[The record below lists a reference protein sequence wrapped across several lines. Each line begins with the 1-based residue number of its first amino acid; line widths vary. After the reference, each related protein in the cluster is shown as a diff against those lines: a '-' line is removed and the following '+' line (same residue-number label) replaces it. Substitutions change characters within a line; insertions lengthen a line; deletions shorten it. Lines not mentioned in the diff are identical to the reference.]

1 MSGTTQNCHVLADF
15 SIIPMGAGT
24 NTTKYIVEC
33 QKVLLDSGL
42 NFNLHANGTNLEG
55 NYDQV
60 MCAVRKCI
68 DKMHEMGAPR
78 CDTNIRLNTRTDK
91 SVTMQDSIRVVTDKI
106 AAETNANV

>member
-55 NYDQV
+55 NYDQ
-60 MCAVRKCI
+60 
-68 DKMHEMGAPR
+68 
-78 CDTNIRLNTRTDK
+78 TRTDK
-91 SVTMQDSIRVVTDKI
+91 SVTMQDSIRVVNDKI

>member
-24 NTTKYIVEC
+24 NTTK
-33 QKVLLDSGL
+33 
-42 NFNLHANGTNLEG
+42 G